1 MKNFNKKL
9 LYTNQPKVYNLNVST
24 ISRILLTKLKVPL
37 LVLGLSRNYSTAVP
51 KGTVLPSEGV
61 AVKNSTE
68 TEFDFKSDIN
78 INLTPWWVT
87 GIIDSEGNFSIVTQ
101 KTSAKSGYKI
111 SLTLKVTQK
120 EHSKGI
126 LLALQ
131 KYFGCGNIYIDNK
144 KENAYKF
151 SVSKIEDILYKII
164 PHLDKYP
171 LVTSKN
177 LDYADFRRIA
187 LLMKDKLHLN
197 SEVIDEILLIKNN
210 MNSLRTFEE
219 RWNYFQNI
227 EPIKLINEWVQ
238 AFVDGEGCFQFGI
251 INTVN
256 RGKPYLALVHT
267 LEVAQSNH
275 DVWVLAALIEFFGC
289 GYIKPKYNLQN
300 LDEAKKS
307 RIVNRFIVNQ
317 HAVVTEFF
325 DKYPLFTRK
334 RLDYLEALRAPG
346 LVSKYLFSF
355 FFNKYYLFFFTWVQC
370 IVIER
375 FKRSNWYSPCFVS

>member
-9 LYTNQPKVYNLNVST
+9 LFTNQPKVYNLNVST

-37 LVLGLSRNYSTAVP
+37 LVLGLPRNYSTAVP
-51 KGTVLPSEGV
+51 KGMVLPSEGV
-61 AVKNSTE
+61 AVKNSPGAQA
-68 TEFDFKSDIN
+68 TEFDFRSDIN
-78 INLTPWWVT
+78 INLAPWWVT
-87 GIIDSEGNFSIVTQ
+87 GIIDSEGNFSIVIQ
-101 KTSAKSGYKI
+101 KTSKGYKI

-131 KYFGCGNIYIDNK
+131 KYLGCGNIYIDNK

-177 LDYADFRRIA
+177 LDYADFRKIA

-197 SEVIDEILLIKNN
+197 SEVIDEIILIKNN
-210 MNSLRTFEE
+210 MNSSRTFEE

-227 EPIKLINEWVQ
+227 GPIKLVNEWVQ

-256 RGKPYLALVHT
+256 RGKPYLALAPT

-275 DVWVLAALIEFFGC
+275 DVWVLAALIEFFGY
-289 GYIKPKYNLQN
+289 GYIKPKYDLQN
-300 LDEAKKS
+300 IDEAKKS

-334 RLDYLEALRAPG
+334 RLDYLDWKKLINLKAERAQDTPEG
-346 LVSKYLFSF
+346 LQRMKDIKVYM
-355 FFNKYYLFFFTWVQC
+355 NKGRK
-370 IVIER
+370 E
-375 FKRSNWYSPCFVS
+375 

>member
-9 LYTNQPKVYNLNVST
+9 LFTNQPKAFSLNVSNIT
-24 ISRILLTKLKVPL
+24 ISRILLTKSKVSL
-37 LVLGLSRNYSTAVP
+37 ALVLGQCRNYSTTVP
-51 KGTVLPSEGV
+51 LGALVSKVASEVQKIKSSFATV
-61 AVKNSTE
+61 
-68 TEFDFKSDIN
+68 FDFKSDLN

-101 KTSAKSGYKI
+101 KTPKGYKI

-144 KENAYKF
+144 KENALKF
-151 SVSKIEDILYKII
+151 SVNKIEDILYKII

-177 LDYADFRRIA
+177 LDYADFRKVA

-197 SEVIDEILLIKNN
+197 SEVADDIILIKNN

-219 RWNYFQNI
+219 RWNYFQNKG
-227 EPIKLINEWVQ
+227 PINLINEWVQ

-256 RGKPYLALVHT
+256 RGKPYLALSHT

-275 DVWVLAALIEFFGC
+275 DVWLLAALIQFFGC
-289 GYIKPKYNLQN
+289 GYIKPKYNIQN
-300 LDEAKKS
+300 IDEAKNS
-307 RIVNRFIVNQ
+307 RIVNRFIINQ

-334 RLDYLEALRAPG
+334 RMDYLDWKKLINLKAERAQDTPEG
-346 LVSKYLFSF
+346 LQKMKDIKASM
-355 FFNKYYLFFFTWVQC
+355 NRGRN
-370 IVIER
+370 EE
-375 FKRSNWYSPCFVS
+375 

>member
-1 MKNFNKKL
+1 M
-9 LYTNQPKVYNLNVST
+9 VW
-24 ISRILLTKLKVPL
+24 
-37 LVLGLSRNYSTAVP
+37 G
-51 KGTVLPSEGV
+51 
-61 AVKNSTE
+61 
-68 TEFDFKSDIN
+68 
-78 INLTPWWVT
+78 
-87 GIIDSEGNFSIVTQ
+87 
-101 KTSAKSGYKI
+101 
-111 SLTLKVTQK
+111 
-120 EHSKGI
+120 KGI

-177 LDYADFRRIA
+177 LDYADLKKIA

-197 SEVIDEILLIKNN
+197 SEVMNEIILIKNN

-219 RWNYFQNI
+219 RWNYFQKI
-227 EPIKLINEWVQ
+227 GPIKLINEWVQ

-251 INTVN
+251 VNTVN
-256 RGKPYLALVHT
+256 RGKPYLALIHT

-275 DVWVLAALIEFFGC
+275 DVWVLVALIEFFGLRR

-300 LDEAKKS
+300 IDEAKKS

-334 RLDYLEALRAPG
+334 RLDYSDWKKLINLKAERAQDTP
-346 LVSKYLFSF
+346 V
-355 FFNKYYLFFFTWVQC
+355 
-370 IVIER
+370 
-375 FKRSNWYSPCFVS
+375 RSVVYK